1 MFQRCKFPVHLKKA
15 GEKGERPY
23 VWVVLQYFF
32 EGLIFKQISHLPTL
46 ALCSFTSWGGPS
58 VYKRDY
64 FQIKLNWD
72 ILSGTVF
79 NVLRSHMDI

>member
-32 EGLIFKQISHLPTL
+32 EGLILSKFPICPLL
-46 ALCSFTSWGGPS
+46 LCVVSRHGVVPVCTKGITF
-58 VYKRDY
+58 R
-64 FQIKLNWD
+64 LN
-72 ILSGTVF
+72 
-79 NVLRSHMDI
+79 